1 MKLSVPV
8 VDSAERRQWLIGLRD
23 NGCEAVSNTV
33 LSFSSNSHAISR
45 VRLIDPNNA
54 KDHATT
60 PNRD

>member
-45 VRLIDPNNA
+45 VRLIDPNN
-54 KDHATT
+54 D
-60 PNRD
+60 